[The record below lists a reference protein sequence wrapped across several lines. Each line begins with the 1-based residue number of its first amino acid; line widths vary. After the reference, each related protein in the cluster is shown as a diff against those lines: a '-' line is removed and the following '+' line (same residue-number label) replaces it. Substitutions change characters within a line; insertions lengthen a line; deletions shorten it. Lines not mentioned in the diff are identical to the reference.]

1 LGKTLLYIDDN
12 EVYSTLMCNL
22 LNTRGFQTDYA
33 PTLLSARQFLKT
45 HKKPD
50 IVILDYSLQEGST
63 GEFAKSLRTLLP
75 GTVIIMVS
83 GRVERGDNIETLV
96 EERVADDYIRKPFD
110 VRQLSAVIISC
121 LEKRGLPSV
130 CPEGSPPEQKTQK

>member
-1 LGKTLLYIDDN
+1 MGKTLLYIDDN
-12 EVYSTLMCNL
+12 EVYSTLMCSL

-33 PTLLSARQFLKT
+33 PTLLSARQSLKT

-50 IVILDYSLQEGST
+50 IVILDYSLQEGPT
-63 GEFAKSLRTLLP
+63 GEFARSLRTLLP
-75 GTVIIMVS
+75 GTVIIMAS
-83 GRVERGDNIETLV
+83 GGVGRGDNIQTLV
-96 EERVADDYIRKPFD
+96 EERVADDYIKKPFD

-121 LEKRGLPSV
+121 LEKRGLPGV